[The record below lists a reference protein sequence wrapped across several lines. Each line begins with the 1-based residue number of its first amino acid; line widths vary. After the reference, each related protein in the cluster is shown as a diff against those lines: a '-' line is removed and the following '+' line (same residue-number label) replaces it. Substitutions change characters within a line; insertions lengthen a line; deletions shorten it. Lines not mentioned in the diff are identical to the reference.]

1 MRGEAGGRVLHG
13 IHALDDPDLLFAH
26 LRLGGLRGNPV
37 AVNLGVAG
45 GHAQSLLKQGQAH
58 VDSLADALKAVPVLL
73 HDTYHPSM
81 VLGTVPPVPSTIYNH
96 SNYKTIMMETLRRII
111 PS

>member
-1 MRGEAGGRVLHG
+1 MGEAGGRVLHG
-13 IHALDDPDLLFAH
+13 IHALDDPDLLSAV

-58 VDSLADALKAVPVLL
+58 GDSLTDALKAVPVLL

-81 VLGTVPPVPSTIYNH
+81 VLGTVPSVPSAAYNH
-96 SNYKTIMMETLRRII
+96 SKL
-111 PS
+111 